1 MLRKRLLSVLLA
13 VSTAPMMQAR
23 ADMLKFEPDV
33 VNSQITA
40 TVKGPL
46 ALLEDHPEVSG
57 TFEILTGEIEGDPK
71 NPGATGKVK
80 LIIDATSYESGA
92 RTRNQHVVS
101 ESLETSQY
109 QSIEFDSTRLEGVEI
124 TPQGDGGNAIVVG
137 NLSLH
142 GVTRQIRVPVDASLD
157 PDGGFTAWGEFSFDY
172 TDYGIRPPHL
182 LAALPASKEVKID
195 FRIKARRPG
204 APQAPT
210 PSPTPPGPSLWDDFV
225 NKVLK

>member
-1 MLRKRLLSVLLA
+1 MLRKLLLSGLLA
-13 VSTAPMMQAR
+13 LSIAPMMQAR
-23 ADMLKFEPDV
+23 ADMLKFKPDI
-33 VNSQITA
+33 VNSKITA
-40 TVKGPL
+40 TVTGPL
-46 ALLEDHPEVSG
+46 AHLEDHPEVSG
-57 TFEILTGEIEGDPK
+57 TFEIIEGEIEGDPK

-92 RTRNQHVVS
+92 RTRNAHVLS
-101 ESLETSQY
+101 ESLESSQY
-109 QSIEFDSTRLEGVEI
+109 SSIEFDSTRLESVEI
-124 TPQGDGGNAIVVG
+124 TPQGDGGDATVIG

-142 GVTRQIRVPVDASLD
+142 GVTRQISVPVEASLD

-182 LAALPASKEVKID
+182 LFALPASKEVKIE
-195 FRIKARRPG
+195 FHIKARAPG

-210 PSPTPPGPSLWDDFV
+210 PTATPSGPSLWDDFV